1 MFYNSLEDGSVPH
14 DICHAYIRISFT
26 SHRSQTSLYSEV
38 SGAPPQSSVEKNHD
52 DGFLEQKEAALLP
65 ANRKTAKR
73 GTETPCHKGKTQ
85 GEKTSFG
92 QSLNQVVWRFIRFL
106 TLSAM
111 QISRKKV
118 TMPPGPIHTSSSIW
132 RWG

>member
-1 MFYNSLEDGSVPH
+1 MMID
-14 DICHAYIRISFT
+14 
-26 SHRSQTSLYSEV
+26 
-38 SGAPPQSSVEKNHD
+38 
-52 DGFLEQKEAALLP
+52 FLEQKKAALLP

-73 GTETPCHKGKTQ
+73 GTERLCHKGKAQ

-106 TLSAM
+106 ARSPI

-118 TMPPGPIHTSSSIW
+118 TMPPGQINTSLSIW
-132 RWG
+132 RWGSLSFLV